1 MKPFKETKA
10 YEIAKKYL
18 PQLASTLADE
28 IPGASLAKS
37 IVRII
42 TQHPASSSMVTAEE
56 LQHLQDFEREMTE
69 LENADRSNARNRE
82 IEIAKT
88 TKHDWLMYAAGTSIL
103 LAFILVVIAAVFL
116 NVEGTNY
123 VRTSTM
129 VETLTVALVS
139 YYFGSSKGS
148 KDKTD
153 QLLKTKE
160 GE

>member
-18 PQLASTLADE
+18 PELAISLANE
-28 IPGASLAKS
+28 IPGSGIAKTIFKAITNHSSL
-37 IVRII
+37 
-42 TQHPASSSMVTAEE
+42 VTPEE
-56 LQHLQDFEREMTE
+56 IQHLQDFEKEMTE
-69 LENADRSNARNRE
+69 LENADRSSARNRE

-88 TKHDWLMYAAGTSIL
+88 AKHDWLMYAAGTSIL
-103 LAFILVVIAAVFL
+103 LAFILVVFAAVFL

-153 QLLKTKE
+153 QLLKEKGAE
-160 GE
+160 